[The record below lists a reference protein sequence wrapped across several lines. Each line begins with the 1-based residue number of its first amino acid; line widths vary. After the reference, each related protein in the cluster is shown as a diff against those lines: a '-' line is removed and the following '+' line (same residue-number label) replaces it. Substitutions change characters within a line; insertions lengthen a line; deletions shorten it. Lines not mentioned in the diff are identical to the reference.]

1 MSGSHDGAARDV
13 PLEEWVAGLAA
24 ASDRAA
30 GSALLQRTADAI
42 ARRIGEPDL
51 PALEEPVP
59 DRYRAGSVEAVVWDF
74 DYHRLVLGLI
84 AVEGGYR
91 LHLWRTGD

>member
-1 MSGSHDGAARDV
+1 MSGSHDGAERDV

-24 ASDRAA
+24 ASDLAA
-30 GSALLQRTADAI
+30 GSALLERTAEAI
-42 ARRIGEPDL
+42 ARRIGERDF

-74 DYHRLVLGLI
+74 DYYRLVLGLI
-84 AVEGGYR
+84 EVDGGYR
-91 LHLWRTGD
+91 RHLWRTED